1 MHGLAPHLSPPTQ
14 THKTHTGVPLTVRRS
29 GTRRWWMWL
38 AQSCKS
44 EEKLKDSPA
53 KSPNETSTDREGLWW
68 MGLALQVWWKNLQP
82 PDCPHRPNKNLS
94 RERSYINHIGEKVM
108 SKAIRTFR
116 AAGSLFFIY
125 FTSFQLW
132 HSYSMYIFCK
142 QIHLKASHHVSSFSK
157 SFTQRWLFSSG
168 KGKVTDNVSSL
179 TWCWNSAKGR
189 LGIPPHPPTPS

>member
-1 MHGLAPHLSPPTQ
+1 MLFPVNMLQTQLWKIPNHTYKMQTLRLWLTLHSSRRDGRDELEVLWPRPDLCLDLHPKSHPLIAQVQKYKLTNTLAPNLSPPTQ

-38 AQSCKS
+38 SQRCKS

-108 SKAIRTFR
+108 SR
-116 AAGSLFFIY
+116 ADFQSCKFPIFYI
-125 FTSFQLW
+125 FTSF
-132 HSYSMYIFCK
+132 
-142 QIHLKASHHVSSFSK
+142 
-157 SFTQRWLFSSG
+157 
-168 KGKVTDNVSSL
+168 
-179 TWCWNSAKGR
+179 
-189 LGIPPHPPTPS
+189 